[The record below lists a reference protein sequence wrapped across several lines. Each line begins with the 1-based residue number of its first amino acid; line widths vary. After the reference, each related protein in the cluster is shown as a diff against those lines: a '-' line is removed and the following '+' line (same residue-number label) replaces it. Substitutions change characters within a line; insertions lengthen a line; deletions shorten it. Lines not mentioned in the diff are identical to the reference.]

1 MAWAMDIQ
9 PPYSLEWEKLL
20 VPALALIGVMSL
32 KIFYRGYSSKSR
44 KRDDLVDLS
53 NISPYPY
60 ECCSS
65 LLTAAELR
73 FANGLRI
80 SLESRFSLSFQTRLE
95 DIIHVRNDTDPKLRF
110 SCRNRIKS
118 RHVDLVVYD
127 PVDSEI
133 IAAIELDD
141 SSHLRKDRQERD
153 CFMNELFESCGLP
166 LIRIPVC
173 LEYDFED
180 IAKRIHNLS
189 AEGKYDNREVVTN

>member
-1 MAWAMDIQ
+1 MEIQ
-9 PPYSLEWEKLL
+9 LPYSLEWEKLL
-20 VPALALIGVMSL
+20 VPALALVGLVCLRIFFSL
-32 KIFYRGYSSKSR
+32 LSSKFGKHSE
-44 KRDDLVDLS
+44 LVDLS
-53 NISPYPY
+53 NISPYSY
-60 ECCSS
+60 ERCSC

-80 SLESRFSLSFQTRLE
+80 SLESRFSISFKTRLE